1 MSTASSEEIT
11 ETSRENQRD
20 SFVLDEPVDGDQRVL
35 QIVTAAVL
43 ASLSVAAA
51 PMASFL
57 PRLPWGIALIDPV
70 SLFWIAA
77 FLLGGPY
84 VGLVAT
90 GAGTV
95 GLFFFDPTLIG
106 PIFKLIAT
114 LPMLVVPWLAVRL
127 FTKSEEGE
135 ELARP
140 MFYASFSVVAIVAR
154 LALMIPMNLVLV
166 PILFGYND
174 VTGILTITI
183 SLNVIQGFW
192 DMLIPYLV
200 IHKTPIFENFGLW

>member
-1 MSTASSEEIT
+1 MSTVSDKEVWEAE
-11 ETSRENQRD
+11 REDR
-20 SFVLDEPVDGDQRVL
+20 VILDEPVEGDQQVL
-35 QIVTAAVL
+35 KLVTAAVL
-43 ASLSVAAA
+43 GSLSVAVA
-51 PMASFL
+51 PLASIL

-70 SLFWIAA
+70 SLFWVAA
-77 FLLGGPY
+77 FLIGGPY

-106 PIFKLIAT
+106 PFFKLVAT
-114 LPMLVVPWLAVRL
+114 LPMVTIPWLAVRL
-127 FTKSEEGE
+127 FADSEEGR

-140 MFYASFSVVAIVAR
+140 MFYAWFSFLAIVVR
-154 LALMIPMNLVLV
+154 LVIMIPMNLVLV
-166 PILFGYND
+166 PIFFGYND
-174 VTGILTITI
+174 VAGILVTTI

-200 IHKTPIFENFGLW
+200 VHKTPVFENFGLW